1 IEILYRRYLSA
12 KIYFWI
18 AKINYGRNLL
28 EPFLICLDQA
38 IELLLAK
45 KSNEKACIYLAMK
58 AKVLILH
65 QKWSALGETLRRLS
79 AMKKFCDIG
88 IEILIDQIENYL
100 NRKHSTIYSKQSR
113 QQSIDA
119 FNGRRNCFEFDSNL
133 DIGYSEDRGRFIH
146 CREGSIPYGTHIIRE
161 KVISTILHPNFY
173 ETKCSYCHKNLKTNS
188 FPCRR
193 CIQVYFCDIE
203 CERNS
208 FNYGFHRFECGMLHI
223 RLNYFQGWHLFRLLS
238 SIGLK
243 KALDYFKIRLRNRNR
258 FEDQEKNNCR
268 FLNIVKD
275 LNQQRIEFAETDNP
289 NYYTKVLSLLSL
301 FLNNCPKEQFDSD
314 SSVSKLKSDAL
325 NIILM
330 IAWNEIKRN
339 KFEIKSFETQ
349 TLIYDPFF
357 VDEKNFIEYL
367 NNTLRDNLPFL
378 IQNLVEQI
386 RILTFITFG
395 LCEPS
400 VDLFS
405 NKTIVAGD
413 CLCLLGSLI
422 NHSCQ
427 PNAYWDIDDGF
438 ITITTCDSIKNR
450 VEIRISYGEEDNES
464 VSKRIEWLK
473 NRYGF
478 LCDCHSCTMFSD
490 NKNELLK

>member
-1 IEILYRRYLSA
+1 
-12 KIYFWI
+12 
-18 AKINYGRNLL
+18 
-28 EPFLICLDQA
+28 
-38 IELLLAK
+38 
-45 KSNEKACIYLAMK
+45 
-58 AKVLILH
+58 
-65 QKWSALGETLRRLS
+65 
-79 AMKKFCDIG
+79 
-88 IEILIDQIENYL
+88 
-100 NRKHSTIYSKQSR
+100 
-113 QQSIDA
+113 
-119 FNGRRNCFEFDSNL
+119 
-133 DIGYSEDRGRFIH
+133 
-146 CREGSIPYGTHIIRE
+146 
-161 KVISTILHPNFY
+161 
-173 ETKCSYCHKNLKTNS
+173 
-188 FPCRR
+188 
-193 CIQVYFCDIE
+193 
-203 CERNS
+203 
-208 FNYGFHRFECGMLHI
+208 MLHI

-349 TLIYDPFF
+349 TLIYGKIWRNDSIKQISKFEYLILLDPFF

-438 ITITTCDSIKNR
+438 ITITTC
-450 VEIRISYGEEDNES
+450 E
-464 VSKRIEWLK
+464 
-473 NRYGF
+473 
-478 LCDCHSCTMFSD
+478 
-490 NKNELLK
+490 